1 MEIGQYNIELVPRR
15 AIKFQ
20 VLVDFIV
27 EWMDSG
33 L

>member
-1 MEIGQYNIELVPRR
+1 MGQYNSEFAPPPRR

-20 VLVDFIV
+20 VLIDFIV